1 MENTLSSPLSSSANN
16 IVSIDS
22 QSKQSMESIQNDY
35 VNFLKFL
42 NVSTPQVEK
51 ISLPDQKT
59 LSQISNLNVASIF
72 GSPGKLLSNLVG
84 GSLDAGRFLGNMFP
98 AKGTMGDPQRT
109 TNIRPPQPEVEG
121 STLKFGGLRSVG
133 IANAI
138 FSGLDFSKDLSGSQ
152 PVNSPSGLSQNF
164 AGEFLGSAINNS
176 LIPVPGIG
184 FVYSDV
190 AGSFGMG
197 GITPKAS
204 GEKTIEQIQQEKIK
218 AQELAQ
224 KALVGGKGSF
234 YDVIERF
241 NLAVTNF
248 ENGIRD
254 GLFGNVS
261 QKTKKSEFGDW
272 GQGETEYDQEFDY
285 KEKGTQITPTG
296 TGDEVFPLPSGN
308 PRLNMTTGY
317 MGGTFSSTRSGGRI
331 HQGQDIGVDPNSPV
345 LASRNGKVIDKYN
358 NYGGHG
364 DALIIKYDNG
374 QQGLYGHINAQAK
387 IGDEVKAG
395 QKIGTVYDWG
405 GNTHLHYMR
414 KDINGQNIDPLPYL
428 KSSRSGV
435 PQVEPQKKESE
446 KDLKNQSQFTR
457 ENADQSQSQMQRDRT
472 ITQTVEKIQQPVQN
486 TQGMQQYISNVPQSN
501 YVISAAQMNLPVSPQ
516 SIQYYTSYN
525 QPNAGASVIMPIIM
539 GGGGSPGVQQK
550 PIFIPVGNGDSGSGT
565 IIMPGPSE
573 GEVVN
578 SLMKT
583 ILLTNLLG
591 T

>member
-1 MENTLSSPLSSSANN
+1 MENTLSSPLRSSANN

-35 VNFLKFL
+35 GNFLKFL
-42 NVSTPQVEK
+42 NVNTPQVEK

-84 GSLDAGRFLGNMFP
+84 GSLDAGGFLGNMFP
-98 AKGTMGDPQRT
+98 TKGTMGDPQKA
-109 TNIRPPQPEVEG
+109 TNIKPPQPEIEG

-138 FSGLDFSKDLSGSQ
+138 FSGLDFSKDLSGTQ
-152 PVNSPSGLSQNF
+152 PINSPSGLSQNF

-204 GEKTIEQIQQEKIK
+204 GEKSIEQVQQERIK

-224 KALVGGKGSF
+224 KSLVGGKGSF

-241 NLAVTNF
+241 NLSVTNF

-254 GLFGNVS
+254 GLFGTMGQSKNQPMEDVS
-261 QKTKKSEFGDW
+261 SSVSTSYDTQPGEQPTEPGTTYTAQGGDR
-272 GQGETEYDQEFDY
+272 
-285 KEKGTQITPTG
+285 
-296 TGDEVFPLPSGN
+296 PSGN
-308 PRLNMTTGY
+308 FISPFGANRKDH
-317 MGGTFSSTRSGGRI
+317 I
-331 HQGQDIGVDPNSPV
+331 HQGVDFASSDASAPISVIQPGIVDTGYEGGYGNWVAIKHDNGVETFYGHLSKVDVKKGQRIQAGTVIGNQGSTGRLTAPHVHFEYRPAGPGTSPV
-345 LASRNGKVIDKYN
+345 NGRGVAD
-358 NYGGHG
+358 NYFRF
-364 DALIIKYDNG
+364 
-374 QQGLYGHINAQAK
+374 
-387 IGDEVKAG
+387 
-395 QKIGTVYDWG
+395 G
-405 GNTHLHYMR
+405 GNIKVNT
-414 KDINGQNIDPLPYL
+414 IDSK
-428 KSSRSGV
+428 KSNT
-435 PQVEPQKKESE
+435 
-446 KDLKNQSQFTR
+446 D
-457 ENADQSQSQMQRDRT
+457 ADQNLRNITTNYQQPQTEKLSKSQ
-472 ITQTVEKIQQPVQN
+472 ITQTPQTPQIPQTPQSVQTSTRITQDVQN
-486 TQGMQQYISNVPQSN
+486 LFQQLSNVE
-501 YVISAAQMNLPVSPQ
+501 SAKTNLPVSPQ

-539 GGGGSPGVQQK
+539 GGGSSPGVQQK